1 MKKLLCLALLA
12 ALLMAGAALAEVAP
26 CEARETLP
34 GPSGEALAT
43 LSATGFVS
51 EKPGA
56 IHVLYALTN
65 DCGLALTRITFN
77 VTYLDAG
84 GEALRDPIQIVK
96 GYLEAPLP
104 AGETAAFEHSHYFE
118 GAERTAG
125 IAIEPVLAET
135 ELDLKP
141 WNPVRPNRLLLDFC
155 NDPDF
160 SAHFENLEE
169 NPPVALVIRRDEQP
183 EIVID
188 DPEAILAELQSLRDM
203 RIGEE
208 SDVTVTDS
216 ASYYAFTMADG
227 EEWGVSFEAP
237 GLFYWHGRVYEVL
250 RGE

>member
-12 ALLMAGAALAEVAP
+12 ALLTAGAALAEVAP
-26 CEARETLP
+26 CEVTETLP

-56 IHVLYALTN
+56 IRVLYALTN

-96 GYLEAPLP
+96 GYLETPLP
-104 AGETAAFEHSHYFE
+104 AGATAAFEYSHYFE

-141 WNPVRPNRLLLDFC
+141 WNPVRPNNLLLDFC

-169 NPPVALVIRRDEQP
+169 NTPVALVIRRDEQP

-208 SDVTVTDS
+208 TDVRVTDS
-216 ASYYAFTMADG
+216 ASAYTFTMADG

-250 RGE
+250 REE